1 MEEELYN
8 VILENIEFKE
18 AIEVI
23 KEIEE
28 NKN

>member
-8 VILENIEFKE
+8 VILENMEFKE